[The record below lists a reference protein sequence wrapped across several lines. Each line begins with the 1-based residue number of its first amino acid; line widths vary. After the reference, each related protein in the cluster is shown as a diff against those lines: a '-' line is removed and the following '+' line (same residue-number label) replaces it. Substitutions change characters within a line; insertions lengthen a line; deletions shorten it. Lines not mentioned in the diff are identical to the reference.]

1 MTEKLTS
8 LGYHLF
14 SNDKLS
20 RMAFRGNCR
29 VWSTA
34 AFLEAEKFLKNN
46 REISLEI
53 REKDVSLYT
62 SHTFLR
68 AVDGDVA
75 YIYDGTGYS
84 NAVGSWWGKEK
95 NSWYSGSSL
104 DMLNEIMRS
113 R

>member
-8 LGYHLF
+8 LGYYLF

-20 RMAFRGNCR
+20 RMAFCGNCR
-29 VWSTA
+29 VWSAA
-34 AFLEAEKFLKNN
+34 AFLEAEKFLKSS

-53 REKDVSLYT
+53 REKDVSMYG

-68 AVDGDVA
+68 AVDGVVA
-75 YIYDGTGYS
+75 YIYDGTGRS
-84 NAVGSWWGKEK
+84 NAIGPWWGNEK

-104 DMLNEIMRS
+104 DMLNDIMRS